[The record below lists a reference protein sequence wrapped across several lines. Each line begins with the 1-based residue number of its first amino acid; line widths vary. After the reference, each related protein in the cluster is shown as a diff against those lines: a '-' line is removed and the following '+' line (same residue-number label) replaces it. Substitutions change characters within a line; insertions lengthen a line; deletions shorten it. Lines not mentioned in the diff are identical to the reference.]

1 MSTKIS
7 VILRVDKRFI
17 YIILVGA
24 IACTAL
30 PDQQLTLDA
39 SAVSMM
45 DRVKVPSNQEPLFDP
60 LRIPFPQFSDYGLFE
75 GSITDFQPAKGVHLY
90 RPANELFTDYATKL
104 RFIKIPREEKIAWN
118 TKGEFDFPLHTLL
131 VKHFLYPDAAQP
143 SDGSLQMMESRIL
156 HLSEGGWE
164 AFTYV
169 WNEEGT
175 EAFLNQVGD
184 FKSVSYTHVDGR
196 HLTIEYAV
204 PNKNECKNCH
214 QRDNEM
220 LPIGPTP
227 DHLNFSWTANGIS
240 QLEHW
245 VSLGI
250 LDQPP
255 SDWKDLSPSVV
266 WNEPKTGS
274 IQQRALAYLEAN
286 CGHCHHPNGSAHT
299 SGLFLQ
305 QDQKDP
311 RRWGIGKPPVAAGK
325 GSGNRKYS
333 IEPGHP
339 EGSILLYRMTTNEP
353 GEMMPE
359 LGRSVVHEEGIQLI
373 RNWIKTL

>member
-7 VILRVDKRFI
+7 VILRVNKRFI

-30 PDQQLTLDA
+30 PDQQFSLDA
-39 SAVSMM
+39 SAVSMS
-45 DRVKVPSNQEPLFDP
+45 DRVKAPSNQESLYDP
-60 LRIPFPQFSDYGLFE
+60 LQIPFPKFSDYGFFE

-90 RPANELFTDYATKL
+90 QPANELFTDYATKL
-104 RFIKIPREEKIAWN
+104 RFIKIPGGEKITWN
-118 TKGEFDFPLHTLL
+118 AKGEFEFPLHSVL
-131 VKHFLYPDAAQP
+131 VKHFLYPDTDRP
-143 SDGSLQMMESRIL
+143 LDGPIQMMESRIL
-156 HLSEGGWE
+156 YLSESGWQ
-164 AFTYV
+164 AYTYV
-169 WNEEGT
+169 WNETGT
-175 EAFLNQVGD
+175 EAVLNQVGD
-184 FKSVSYTHVDGR
+184 FKSVSYTHDGKR
-196 HLTIEYAV
+196 LNIEYVV

-214 QRDNEM
+214 QRNNEM
-220 LPIGPTP
+220 LPLGPTP
-227 DHLNFSWTANGIS
+227 NHLNFSWTADGIS
-240 QLEHW
+240 QIAHW
-245 VSLGI
+245 VGLGI
-250 LDQPP
+250 LDQPQ
-255 SDWKDLSPSVV
+255 SNWKDLSPSVV
-266 WNEPKTGS
+266 WNEPETGS

-286 CGHCHHPNGSAHT
+286 CGHCHHPEGSAHT

-333 IEPGHP
+333 VEPGHP
-339 EGSILLYRMTTNEP
+339 ERSIILYRMSTNEP

-373 RNWIKTL
+373 RDWINSL